1 LIVPA
6 TYYDMDSVMNV
17 HDLYEQQIKSLS
29 AADRLRLAVLILND
43 IPPQSVVD
51 ASDSWSEE
59 DLQDFAQASWQ
70 HIDQNLDDE
79 DDA

>member
-1 LIVPA
+1 
-6 TYYDMDSVMNV
+6 MNV
-17 HDLYEQQIKSLS
+17 QDLYEQRIKSLS

-51 ASDSWSEE
+51 ASESWSDE

-70 HIDQNLDDE
+70 QIDQRLEDE
-79 DDA
+79 EHG

>member
-1 LIVPA
+1 
-6 TYYDMDSVMNV
+6 MDAVMNV

-29 AADRLRLAVLILND
+29 AADRLRLAVLILNN

-51 ASDSWSEE
+51 ASESWSEE

>member
-1 LIVPA
+1 
-6 TYYDMDSVMNV
+6 MNV
-17 HDLYEQQIKSLS
+17 QDLYEQRIKVLS

-51 ASDSWSEE
+51 DSDAWAEE

-70 HIDQNLDDE
+70 QIDQRLEDE
-79 DDA
+79 EDT